1 MTRSYS
7 HYAPYKFW
15 CAHQQELNPDGVFDQ
30 LLRKAHQNDMF
41 EKALAGKSPNCVP
54 QQQWTNDL
62 FRNFFLWSTSRALDL
77 LPELDGFLN
86 AYAEAAWTYDV
97 EKVRPNKWKSWKECV
112 DYDKTDSCFV
122 DYSNRLAHM
131 LREKRGDDYFFGMRD
146 WYVKPEVMQQL
157 DIPRE
162 KLVLSVKYAG
172 YDQPLVNYPL
182 WGKEMLDE
190 GYGVVLDMH
199 VYDAEYPHP
208 VYWYDNKIVN
218 RIFDNV
224 RAGRFTGIVYQDYT
238 LRGEDSADNPVR
250 RLTQLTVAGAMNN
263 KPWSDADAEKYLTKT
278 YRKAAPHV
286 LQSLKAVAHAQEQF
300 IKLMPAWF
308 WRGDGLSV
316 GGLQPL
322 RFWQMFDNPEAPA
335 GMAFVRQEVVGVPE
349 YCAAWRTGDRSDE
362 ALTAKYHAEKRLT
375 PLDVL
380 REMAECADR
389 AVAEAEK
396 ARAAGPA
403 NAPYL
408 KDIVASAY
416 LNRTLC
422 QRNTALVEAALLFYK
437 SGYVYNDKYELSRER
452 VHTEGP
458 EYGAECIAALERYI
472 QRDYLM
478 RRIMLDYSPRRR
490 TLRHANTYSA
500 EKKVAGVLKRKID
513 TEDHTEAEF
522 EALRRTIEGK

>member
-1 MTRSYS
+1 
-7 HYAPYKFW
+7 
-15 CAHQQELNPDGVFDQ
+15 
-30 LLRKAHQNDMF
+30 
-41 EKALAGKSPNCVP
+41 
-54 QQQWTNDL
+54 
-62 FRNFFLWSTSRALDL
+62 
-77 LPELDGFLN
+77 
-86 AYAEAAWTYDV
+86 
-97 EKVRPNKWKSWKECV
+97 
-112 DYDKTDSCFV
+112 
-122 DYSNRLAHM
+122 M

-308 WRGDGLSV
+308 WRGRRTFGRRSATAAVLADV
-316 GGLQPL
+316 RQP
-322 RFWQMFDNPEAPA
+322 RSAGRHGFRPA
-335 GMAFVRQEVVGVPE
+335 GGGRRPGILRGMAHRRPLG
-349 YCAAWRTGDRSDE
+349 RSAHGE
-362 ALTAKYHAEKRLT
+362 ISC
-375 PLDVL
+375 P
-380 REMAECADR
+380 
-389 AVAEAEK
+389 
-396 ARAAGPA
+396 
-403 NAPYL
+403 
-408 KDIVASAY
+408 
-416 LNRTLC
+416 
-422 QRNTALVEAALLFYK
+422 K
-437 SGYVYNDKYELSRER
+437 SG
-452 VHTEGP
+452 
-458 EYGAECIAALERYI
+458 
-472 QRDYLM
+472 
-478 RRIMLDYSPRRR
+478 
-490 TLRHANTYSA
+490 
-500 EKKVAGVLKRKID
+500 
-513 TEDHTEAEF
+513 
-522 EALRRTIEGK
+522 